1 LSLSFYAFFGIVAV
15 LLLLFVWAV
24 RKRARP
30 HRPLPEVA
38 SLEECGHGHV
48 AHLPQIRQ
56 ALAQTDSLYLSR
68 RVPAIVAKRVRRE
81 RRRVALA
88 FLSAV
93 RDDFQNLLRIAKIIA
108 RLSPEVVALHEFERI
123 RLTIVFA
130 WHYQMIRLQL
140 RCGLLPIPQLDG
152 LSSLV
157 SALSVR
163 METAMN
169 ALGERAALASQMAS
183 SFDGRGS
190 DVAQ

>member
-1 LSLSFYAFFGIVAV
+1 MTLSSYLFFGLVGV
-15 LLLLFVWAV
+15 LLLLFVWAA
-24 RKRARP
+24 RKRASKDS
-30 HRPLPEVA
+30 PLLEA
-38 SLEECGHGHV
+38 TALEECGRGHV

-56 ALAQTDSLYLSR
+56 ALAETDSLYLSR
-68 RVPAIVAKRVRRE
+68 RAPAIVAKRVRRE

-93 RDDFQNLLRIAKIIA
+93 RDDFQNLLRMAKIVA
-108 RLSPEVVALHEFERI
+108 RLSPEVAALHEFERI

-183 SFDGRGS
+183 SFDRRGS
-190 DVAQ
+190 DVA

>member
-1 LSLSFYAFFGIVAV
+1 MTLSSYLFFGLVGV
-15 LLLLFVWAV
+15 LLLLFVWAA
-24 RKRARP
+24 RKKASKDS
-30 HRPLPEVA
+30 PLLEA
-38 SLEECGHGHV
+38 TALEECGRGHV

-56 ALAQTDSLYLSR
+56 ALAETDSLYLSR
-68 RVPAIVAKRVRRE
+68 RAPAIVAKRVRRE

-93 RDDFQNLLRIAKIIA
+93 RDDFQNLLRMAKIVA

-183 SFDGRGS
+183 SFDRRGS
-190 DVAQ
+190 DVA

>member
-1 LSLSFYAFFGIVAV
+1 LTLSSYLFFGLVGV
-15 LLLLFVWAV
+15 LLLLFVWAA
-24 RKRARP
+24 RKRASKDS
-30 HRPLPEVA
+30 PLLEA
-38 SLEECGHGHV
+38 TALEECGRGHV

-56 ALAQTDSLYLSR
+56 ALAETDSLYLSR
-68 RVPAIVAKRVRRE
+68 RAPAIVAKRVRRE

-93 RDDFQNLLRIAKIIA
+93 RDDFQNLLRMAKIVA
-108 RLSPEVVALHEFERI
+108 RLSPEVAALHEFERI

-183 SFDGRGS
+183 SFHGRGP
-190 DVAQ
+190 DVA

>member
-1 LSLSFYAFFGIVAV
+1 MTLSSYLFFGLVGV
-15 LLLLFVWAV
+15 LLLLFVWAA
-24 RKRARP
+24 RKKASKDS
-30 HRPLPEVA
+30 PLLEA
-38 SLEECGHGHV
+38 TALEECGRGHV

-56 ALAQTDSLYLSR
+56 ALAETDSLYLSR
-68 RVPAIVAKRVRRE
+68 RAPAIVAKRVRRE

-93 RDDFQNLLRIAKIIA
+93 RDDFQNLLRMAKIVA

-169 ALGERAALASQMAS
+169 ALGERAALGSQMAS
-183 SFDGRGS
+183 SFDRRGS
-190 DVAQ
+190 DVA

>member
-1 LSLSFYAFFGIVAV
+1 LTLSSYLFFGLVGV
-15 LLLLFVWAV
+15 LLLLFVWAA
-24 RKRARP
+24 RKKASKDS
-30 HRPLPEVA
+30 PLLEA
-38 SLEECGHGHV
+38 TALEECGRGHV

-56 ALAQTDSLYLSR
+56 ALAETDSLYLSR
-68 RVPAIVAKRVRRE
+68 RAPAIVAKRVRRE

-93 RDDFQNLLRIAKIIA
+93 RDDFQNLLRMAKIVA

-183 SFDGRGS
+183 SFDRRGS
-190 DVAQ
+190 DVA

>member
-1 LSLSFYAFFGIVAV
+1 MTLSSYLFFGLVGV
-15 LLLLFVWAV
+15 LLLLFVWAA
-24 RKRARP
+24 RKRASKDS
-30 HRPLPEVA
+30 PLLEA
-38 SLEECGHGHV
+38 TALEECGRGHV
-48 AHLPQIRQ
+48 AHLPQIKQ
-56 ALAQTDSLYLSR
+56 ALAETDSLYLSR
-68 RVPAIVAKRVRRE
+68 RAPAIVAKRVRRE

-93 RDDFQNLLRIAKIIA
+93 RDDFQNLLRMVKIVA
-108 RLSPEVVALHEFERI
+108 RLSPEVAALHEFERI

-183 SFDGRGS
+183 SFHGRGP
-190 DVAQ
+190 DVA

>member
-1 LSLSFYAFFGIVAV
+1 LTLSSYLFFGLVGV
-15 LLLLFVWAV
+15 LLLLFVWAA
-24 RKRARP
+24 RKKASKDS
-30 HRPLPEVA
+30 PLLEA
-38 SLEECGHGHV
+38 TALEECGRGHV

-56 ALAQTDSLYLSR
+56 ALAETDSLYLSR
-68 RVPAIVAKRVRRE
+68 RAPAIVAKRVRRE

-93 RDDFQNLLRIAKIIA
+93 RDDFQNLLRMAKIVA
-108 RLSPEVVALHEFERI
+108 RLSPEVVGLHEFERI

-183 SFDGRGS
+183 SFHGRGP
-190 DVAQ
+190 DVA